1 VTALPNHIQCNSIE
15 SNDIQRNYGLS
26 NHLRTRWLARHNGSE
41 DGQLLAMTVVFM
53 TMFLALTGLVAD
65 GGHYLDAKQAAASE
79 AEQAA
84 RAGASSLDVGQ
95 LRAGTIALDPAT
107 AVSTAENYMAFAGHP
122 GTAWV
127 VGNTIYAQISYHQ
140 PTQLLS
146 IIGVG
151 SLQINVTE
159 SAVNVSGNTSEG

>member
-1 VTALPNHIQCNSIE
+1 MTARRNSTQCSSIE
-15 SNDIQRNYGLS
+15 SNDIQRNYGRG
-26 NHLRTRWLARHNGSE
+26 NRFRTRRLARHNGSE

-159 SAVNVSGNTSEG
+159 SATNVSGTTSEG

>member
-1 VTALPNHIQCNSIE
+1 MTALRNSTQCNSIE
-15 SNDIQRNYGLS
+15 SNDIQRNYGRG
-26 NHLRTRWLARHNGSE
+26 NRIRTQWLVRHNGSE

>member
-1 VTALPNHIQCNSIE
+1 MTALRNSTQCNSVE
-15 SNDIQRNYGLS
+15 SNDIQRNYGLG
-26 NHLRTRWLARHNGSE
+26 NNLRTRWLARHNGSE

-95 LRAGTIALDPAT
+95 LRSGTIALDLP
-107 AVSTAENYMAFAGHP
+107 
-122 GTAWV
+122 
-127 VGNTIYAQISYHQ
+127 Q
-140 PTQLLS
+140 
-146 IIGVG
+146 
-151 SLQINVTE
+151 
-159 SAVNVSGNTSEG
+159 